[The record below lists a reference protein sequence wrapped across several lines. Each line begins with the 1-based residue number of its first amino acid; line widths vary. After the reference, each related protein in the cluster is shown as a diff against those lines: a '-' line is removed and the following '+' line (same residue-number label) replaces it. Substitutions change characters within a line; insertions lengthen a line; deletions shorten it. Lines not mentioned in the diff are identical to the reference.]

1 MSFVC
6 DRVAIYQKSCERMDE
21 LADCCVDLVVTSPP
35 YWNSIDYDQHTTD
48 PQAWY
53 RTRKG
58 GPYDEYL
65 DWLTRCFKEVY
76 RVLKAGGYCGVVIG
90 TVLYEGRYYPLPYH
104 FVGLMESIGY
114 ELEQDIIWH
123 KVTGGAKRAGV
134 TIQHPYPGYYKPNI
148 MTEFILVFRKPGPPI
163 YHNRT
168 AEEKEQNRIAIDALF
183 KHELANNI
191 WHIAPVPPN
200 TIDHPCPFPEEI
212 PYRLILL
219 YSYRGDLV
227 LDPFA
232 GSGTTLKVA
241 LHLGRRAVGY
251 EVKEQYVK
259 LAQKRILEP
268 LNLRRLLVPRY
279 ETIDWVP
286 HQLAL
291 VSGEVDEGEPMRGL
305 GL

>member
-1 MSFVC
+1 MIV
-6 DRVAIYQKSCERMDE
+6 IYHKSCEQMDE
-21 LADCCVDLVVTSPP
+21 LADGVVDLVITSPP
-35 YWNSIDYDQHTTD
+35 YWNSIDYEMHTKD

-53 RTRKG
+53 RTRRG
-58 GPYDEYL
+58 EPYEEYM
-65 DWLTRCFKEVY
+65 DWLSRCFQEVF
-76 RVLKAGGYCGVVIG
+76 RVLKGGGYCCVVIG

-104 FVGLMESIGY
+104 FVRLMEQIGY

-148 MTEFILVFRKPGPPI
+148 MTEFILVFRKPGPAI
-163 YHNRT
+163 YRDRT
-168 AEEKEQNRIAIDALF
+168 LEEKEANRIPIDMLF

-200 TIDHPCPFPEEI
+200 YIDHPCPFPEEI

-219 YSYRGDLV
+219 YSYKGDLV

-251 EVKEQYVK
+251 EVNEKYVD
-259 LAQKRILEP
+259 LAWQRVKEP
-268 LNLRRLLVPRY
+268 LHLRRLLIPRY
-279 ETIDWVP
+279 HTIEWIP
-286 HQLAL
+286 GQQILP
-291 VSGEVDEGEPMRGL
+291 ERG
-305 GL
+305 